1 MSSSK
6 ISIALAATALF
17 VSVLFATPLGQAA
30 GRFVLAKNSVG
41 SKQVINGSLTRADLS
56 KKTIAALHGVPG
68 PRGAQ
73 GIQGAQ
79 GAQGTQG
86 VQGVAGTAR
95 AYGRVA
101 GNGTLTRSMNITSVG
116 HPATGVYCLTPAAGI
131 DPAQTG
137 LIATPDYTADSTV
150 IGGTN
155 GNQAIVEWRSGP
167 SACAAGQMQVI
178 TGLRTVSTT
187 GSSDGDVRTVNNAYT
202 DQGFF
207 FVIP

>member
-1 MSSSK
+1 MAS
-6 ISIALAATALF
+6 
-17 VSVLFATPLGQAA
+17 
-30 GRFVLAKNSVG
+30 
-41 SKQVINGSLTRADLS
+41 
-56 KKTIAALHGVPG
+56 
-68 PRGAQ
+68 
-73 GIQGAQ
+73 
-79 GAQGTQG
+79 
-86 VQGVAGTAR
+86 
-95 AYGRVA
+95 
-101 GNGTLTRSMNITSVG
+101 NGTLTRSKNITSVG

-137 LIATPDYTADSTV
+137 LIATPDYTADATV